1 MEEIKMKLSCENT
14 KKIIDEV
21 NEVTEK
27 TVDYSTKE
35 GCIQYLNALE
45 KAIKKAKK
53 EIDRLEVPKTYD
65 LEQIENELRNN
76 ASAFINVGDVIK
88 FKLITDEEM
97 AVVCIGKN
105 HDNLQ
110 GGGKASL
117 TFAPLTFPDG
127 EHYVNKD
134 TNKGGWTNCHMRNK
148 VFARFF
154 KLLPKSLQELIVP
167 VVKLTGNNGKLEKTI
182 DKLFPLSI
190 QEYTGKEED
199 YNVVEGEGKQYEW
212 FKQGNKLTGVYW
224 WTRSPYTNYSNLWNF
239 VNYIGNINY
248 NYVSTTYYV
257 CPCFCIK

>member
-1 MEEIKMKLSCENT
+1 MKLSCENT
-14 KKIIDEV
+14 KKIINEV
-21 NEVTEK
+21 NEVTEQ
-27 TVDYSTKE
+27 TVDYTTKE
-35 GCIQYLNALE
+35 GCKEYLNALE

-53 EIDRLEVPKTYD
+53 EIDELEVPKTYE

-97 AVVCIGKN
+97 SVVCIGKN

-127 EHYVNKD
+127 EHYVNMG
-134 TNKGGWTNCHMRNK
+134 TNKGGWANCHMRNE

-154 KLLPKSLQELIVP
+154 KLLPKSLQELIVS

-182 DKLFPLSI
+182 DKLFPLSV
-190 QEYTGKEED
+190 QEYTGNEED
-199 YNVVEGEGKQYEW
+199 YSVVKGEGKQYEW
-212 FKQGNKLTGVYW
+212 FKQGNKLTGEYW
-224 WTRSPYTNYSNLWNF
+224 WTRSPSTSSYNSWYTVS
-239 VNYIGNINY
+239 YIGSIFY
-248 NYVSTTYYV
+248 NSVSNTGYV

>member
-1 MEEIKMKLSCENT
+1 MKLSCENT
-14 KKIIDEV
+14 KKIINEV
-21 NEVTEK
+21 NEVTEQ

-35 GCIQYLNALE
+35 GCNEYLNALE

-53 EIDRLEVPKTYD
+53 EIDKLEVPKTYE

-97 AVVCIGKN
+97 TVVCIGKN

-110 GGGKASL
+110 GGGKAGL

-134 TNKGGWTNCHMRNK
+134 TNKGGWANCHMRNK

-154 KLLPKSLQELIVP
+154 KLLPKALQELIVP
-167 VVKLTGNNGKLEKTI
+167 VVKLTGNAGKLEETI
-182 DKLFPLSI
+182 DRLFPLSI
-190 QEYTGKEED
+190 QEYTGNEEY
-199 YNVVEGEGKQYEW
+199 YNVVKGEGEQYEW
-212 FKQGNKLTGVYW
+212 FKQGNKLTDASW
-224 WTRSPYTNYSNLWNF
+224 WTRSPYTYNNNSWSN
-239 VNYIGNINY
+239 VNNSGNIY
-248 NYVSTTYYV
+248 NTTVYNAYYV